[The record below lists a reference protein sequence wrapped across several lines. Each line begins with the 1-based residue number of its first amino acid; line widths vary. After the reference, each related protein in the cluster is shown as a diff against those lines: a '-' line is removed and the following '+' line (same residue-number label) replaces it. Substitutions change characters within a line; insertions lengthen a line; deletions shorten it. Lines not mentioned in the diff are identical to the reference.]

1 MYQLVIFDMDGTLAD
16 TSPGI
21 LNSHRHA
28 NAVMGR
34 PVPDDAAL
42 AGVIGGPLLQTYIDR
57 FGFSEADARKA
68 VDIYRRYYSEHGIH
82 EACLYPGMAYTLAA
96 LKRQGIAIGLAT
108 LKAERF
114 AKVMLEEMGV
124 LDCFAVVYGMDE
136 QDTRTKSQLIE
147 LCMDSVGASKARSL
161 MVGDSIH
168 DLNGAKSAGVDFLG
182 VTYGFG
188 FCPGENRGISMVDT
202 TQEIL
207 SFVLNAPLG

>member
-28 NAVMGR
+28 NVMMGR
-34 PVPDDAAL
+34 PVPDDEAL
-42 AGVIGGPLLQTYIDR
+42 AGVIGGPLLQTYIQR
-57 FGFSEADARKA
+57 FGFSEKDARKA
-68 VDIYRRYYSEHGIH
+68 VDIYREYYSQHGIH
-82 EACLYPGMAYTLAA
+82 EARLYPGMAQTLRA
-96 LKRQGIAIGLAT
+96 LRQRGVSVALAT

-114 AKVMLEEMGV
+114 AKVMLEELGV
-124 LDCFAVVYGMDE
+124 LDCFTVVYGMDE

-147 LCMDSVGASKARSL
+147 MCMETAGVSAEQSL

-168 DLNGAKSAGVDFLG
+168 DQNGAKSCGVDFLG

-188 FCPGENRGISMVDT
+188 FRPGERQDFPTVDSPV
-202 TQEIL
+202 EIPAAAM
-207 SFVLNAPLG
+207 NQGT